1 MFVIY
6 AWLNADNQPYF
17 VSKCLEDSKAPYRP
31 KNNLPVP
38 PRDQIQIL
46 QRFEGEDEALRY
58 LDQLTYEL
66 GYEHDCSGTLKN
78 SVASNPSSLRSS
90 VSNTRPVSVYLVK
103 DGTHLGDWE
112 TVKKPVETFR
122 SVKTR
127 YAVLWEE
134 QNSPRMYF
142 TDQGKPFDLR
152 ARRRTTRP
160 KGAVHPFSKPVT
172 ADKRQENFL
181 SLRTKGQGRGDE
193 YHRHLLEGA
202 ESE

>member
-17 VSKCLEDSKAPYRP
+17 LSKCLEDSKAPYRP

-46 QRFEGEDEALRY
+46 KRFDDEDEALRY

-66 GYEHDCSGTLKN
+66 GYEHDGSGTLKN

-90 VSNTRPVSVYLVK
+90 LSNTRPVSVYLVK

-112 TVKKPVETFR
+112 TVKQACRDLQISEDAA
-122 SVKTR
+122 
-127 YAVLWEE
+127 YAVLCGR
-134 QNSPRMYF
+134 NRTAHKNKYF
-142 TDQGKPFDLR
+142 LTDQGKPFDLR

-172 ADKRQENFL
+172 AYKKTGRLLVASNKMTRQ
-181 SLRTKGQGRGDE
+181 RR
-193 YHRHLLEGA
+193 
-202 ESE
+202 